1 MTELVRLDHH
11 QLEQLDKA
19 GLINLLLTLQEQL
32 AAQGVLIQVLR
43 DQVAKDSHNS
53 SKPPSSDGLKKPR
66 TSSLRQPGQRPL
78 GGQPGHKGDTLQM
91 VAEPDQVERH
101 AVTACPHCQTDLS
114 GLTATGYEKRQV
126 FDIPPVRV
134 EVTEHQV
141 EIKQCPGC
149 GKEAK
154 GIFPA
159 TVTQPTQ
166 YGDRL
171 QAQAS
176 YLNSYHFIP
185 LARTAELLT
194 DFYGQAPSEAVIM
207 AANHQLAVATSA
219 SLDVIKKHLIAA
231 DVVHFDESGLRI
243 AGKLNWLHVAGTPD
257 LTYYHVDAQRGQ
269 KGMTAGGILP
279 DFLGTAVHDH
289 WASYLSFTQCE
300 HSFCNAHHLRELKF
314 IHEQYEQPWAADM
327 AKLLLDIKAEVAATP
342 APAMSLPADRLLHY
356 GAKYDTIVAKGL
368 TANPPPAVASPPKQ
382 GRPKQSPPK
391 NLLDRLQTHKTG
403 VLAFMAD
410 FRVPFDNNPAE
421 RDIRM
426 IKVKQKVSGSF
437 RTQEGAKTFAAI
449 RSYIS
454 TARKQGHNVIAAV
467 HGAFAGLPFT
477 PL

>member
-1 MTELVRLDHH
+1 
-11 QLEQLDKA
+11 
-19 GLINLLLTLQEQL
+19 
-32 AAQGVLIQVLR
+32 
-43 DQVAKDSHNS
+43 
-53 SKPPSSDGLKKPR
+53 
-66 TSSLRQPGQRPL
+66 L

-101 AVTACPHCQTDLS
+101 AATACPHCQTDLS
-114 GLTATGYEKRQV
+114 GLAATGYEKRQV

-154 GIFPA
+154 GVFPA
-159 TVTQPTQ
+159 SVTQPTQ

-257 LTYYHVDAQRGQ
+257 LTYYHVDAQRG
-269 KGMTAGGILP
+269 KNGMTAGGILP
-279 DFLGTAVHDH
+279 DFQGNAVHDH

-314 IHEQYEQPWAADM
+314 IHERYEQTWAADT
-327 AKLLLDIKAEVAATP
+327 AELLLDIKAEVAATP

-356 GAKYDTIVAKGL
+356 RAKYDTIVANGL
-368 TANPPPAVASPPKQ
+368 TANALLAVASPPKQ

-391 NLLDRLQTHKTG
+391 NLLDRLQTHKAG
-403 VLAFMAD
+403 VLAFMAN